1 MSPLPPA
8 EAPLTPEDVDG
19 IAAIAD
25 PIIRNLRITQAYH
38 VLSDVTA
45 ARLGPVANWCTF
57 ATWASKQ
64 AGQTIRQED
73 LRDALDGAFRSS
85 PAAASVIGDAAAEA
99 QRLGSTV
106 RLDAGLASVWAAIDP
121 SAAAGRASDAV
132 ARGNL
137 RVFEEIGREFA
148 RFEVVCGS
156 ATAADPELLAR
167 FVDPLRPGD
176 PPTGQR
182 YLREAFSHVDRARFE
197 ADLVLRS
204 QLMLLANLE
213 IGLHE
218 QVRLQPEIAAALDA
232 AVVDP
237 RDVRDRVIDA
247 LFPRASW
254 LVRFRLAITRLLGR
268 RSVLDAAVDAVVL
281 EKQRLVR
288 RVLTRHLMSIQLG
301 STLRIHLG
309 EDLGAD
315 IPPTLEVIV
324 LPELRDFLDRV
335 DPTPGDSRDSA
346 AVDWADL
353 DDRMHFIAEL
363 FRRFQESPILFE
375 PPFSRTQLDRLDAG
389 ERPPDPL

>member
-1 MSPLPPA
+1 MPQLPPTRT
-8 EAPLTPEDVDG
+8 PLTPEDVDR

-25 PIIRNLRITQAYH
+25 PVIRNLRITQAYH
-38 VLSDVTA
+38 VLSDATA
-45 ARLGPVANWCTF
+45 IRLGPVANWCTF

-73 LRDALDGAFRSS
+73 LRDALDEAIRSS
-85 PAAASVIGDAAAEA
+85 PAAASLLGDAAAEA

-106 RLDAGLASVWAAIDP
+106 RLDAGLGSVWAAVDP
-121 SAAAGRASDAV
+121 SAAAARASAAV

-156 ATAADPELLAR
+156 VATADADILAR
-167 FVDPLRPGD
+167 FVDALRPGD
-176 PPTGQR
+176 PPAGQR
-182 YLREAFSHVDRARFE
+182 YLREAFSHAYRARSE
-197 ADLVLRS
+197 TDPVLRA

-218 QVRLQPEIAAALDA
+218 QVRLQPEIAAALEA

-247 LFPRASW
+247 LFPHASW
-254 LVRFRLAITRLLGR
+254 LVRFRLAIARLLGR
-268 RSVLDAAVDAVVL
+268 RSVLDAAIDAVVL
-281 EKQRLVR
+281 EKQRLAR

-301 STLRIHLG
+301 STLRVHLG
-309 EDLGAD
+309 EDLGVD
-315 IPPTLEVIV
+315 IPPSLRVIA
-324 LPELRDFLDRV
+324 LAELRDLLHRV
-335 DPTPGDSRDSA
+335 DPTPDDPRDSA

-363 FRRFQESPILFE
+363 FRRFQEWPILFE
-375 PPFSRTQLDRLDAG
+375 PPFASAQLDQLDAG
-389 ERPPDPL
+389 ERPSDPL